1 MKSRIVEYLG
11 ADSLDIMGLGMALE
25 EKINIHTPEEGA
37 KRYQRQEI

>member
-11 ADSLDIMGLGMALE
+11 ADLLDIMELGMALE
-25 EKINIHTPEEGA
+25 EKFNTHTPEEAA